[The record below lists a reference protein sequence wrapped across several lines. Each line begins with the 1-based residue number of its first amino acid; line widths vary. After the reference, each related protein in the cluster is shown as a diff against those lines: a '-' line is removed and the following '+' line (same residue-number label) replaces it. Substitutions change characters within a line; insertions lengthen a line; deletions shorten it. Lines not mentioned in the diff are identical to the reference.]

1 MEHKKTHQLNQLM
14 RSIIYFLNDSL
25 LYDDRLILR
34 HQCLHDTPAYEVSHT
49 TDAEYNHVSTWLA
62 IETHEGEGRTLT
74 LGVGEEHT
82 GTLVDE
88 ERTICLSF

>member
-25 LYDDRLILR
+25 LYDDRFVLR
-34 HQCLHDTPAYEVSHT
+34 HQCLPDTPAYEVSHT
-49 TDAEYNHVSTWLA
+49 TDAEYNRVSTWLA

-74 LGVGEEHT
+74 LGVSEEHT

-88 ERTICLSF
+88 GRTICLSF